1 MFEEKGFLAF
11 LYLGLK
17 FHWNKFEFQSPSK
30 PFIVCPAKW
39 RGLRD
44 FIKIWKMRQIL
55 GTFNRVDILC
65 HEQLLDHLLILLFHF
80 QDKTASYHPFALK
93 GDKTALQMCLQYK
106 LESSFI

>member
-1 MFEEKGFLAF
+1 
-11 LYLGLK
+11 
-17 FHWNKFEFQSPSK
+17 
-30 PFIVCPAKW
+30 
-39 RGLRD
+39 
-44 FIKIWKMRQIL
+44 MRQIL

-106 LESSFI
+106 LESSFCICSIPKCVKFLITERKVKKIEEKGKEN